1 MSETERYDAVVIGAG
16 ISGVIFMA
24 YARARG
30 LRCIAFEK
38 QSDVGGLWNRLPEWQ
53 DIQNRKEDFAI
64 NGVPLEGVRQP
75 DIHEHVRAWVER
87 YDLAPFIRLGCEVE
101 SVSREDGSWHVRT
114 SEGSL
119 RADYVIAAT
128 GVQNEPWIPDV
139 HRLESEVV
147 EKHSSALREPE
158 ELAGRRVTVVGGG
171 TSAWDMLDLA
181 IQNEASRIHWVH
193 RSIKWFQP
201 TSRGKQNL
209 WPNLRELGVLQVLS
223 LSMGKISAFTGWVLR
238 KLFAHYE
245 ISDLQPDE
253 PFDFNK
259 HQLVPGR
266 SRMLQHLDVLEEH
279 RGEVADIQGRRVR
292 LDNGERFETDVLLWG
307 TGYRM
312 NLEYLDLPEYRS
324 IRRLDELRPR
334 LGSLIRSTDYPSL
347 FFLSMSLTN
356 STASTPLFAAV
367 EARSV
372 VAHILGECD
381 IPTTNVPHQISH
393 WNVHRFFAGFDR
405 SNYPRAWWRVK
416 HFLLAWWYEI
426 FRNKSFRV

>member
-75 DIHEHVRAWVER
+75 DIHEHVSAWVER
-87 YDLAPFIRLGCEVE
+87 YDLAPFMRLGCEVE

-158 ELAGRRVTVVGGG
+158 ELAGRRVTVVHSERSQSHPLGAPEHQVVSAHVARQAESLAESPRAGGAAG
-171 TSAWDMLDLA
+171 ALTLDGEDLGFYGLGA
-181 IQNEASRIHWVH
+181 TEA
-193 RSIKWFQP
+193 
-201 TSRGKQNL
+201 
-209 WPNLRELGVLQVLS
+209 LR
-223 LSMGKISAFTGWVLR
+223 TLR
-238 KLFAHYE
+238 
-245 ISDLQPDE
+245 D
-253 PFDFNK
+253 
-259 HQLVPGR
+259 
-266 SRMLQHLDVLEEH
+266 
-279 RGEVADIQGRRVR
+279 
-292 LDNGERFETDVLLWG
+292 
-307 TGYRM
+307 
-312 NLEYLDLPEYRS
+312 
-324 IRRLDELRPR
+324 
-334 LGSLIRSTDYPSL
+334 LGSATR
-347 FFLSMSLTN
+347 
-356 STASTPLFAAV
+356 
-367 EARSV
+367 
-372 VAHILGECD
+372 
-381 IPTTNVPHQISH
+381 
-393 WNVHRFFAGFDR
+393 
-405 SNYPRAWWRVK
+405 RA
-416 HFLLAWWYEI
+416 
-426 FRNKSFRV
+426 FRLQ